1 MLEQL
6 DAKIE
11 EILSA
16 WNISSTV
23 LTIALLLIFAY
34 PLFTWLEP
42 DTHPLLL
49 ARQASASPVRQ
60 PGESAVYRSLESPHG
75 YPLKTGLNVKEPGAP
90 KWSSGKDGDLR
101 DIWRQ
106 VVRGVH
112 SGEGLSK
119 GHRGKILTVFGKEE
133 VVDHDLE
140 ELSRQI
146 NIIGNNIRQ
155 HHATRVAIYLPNSI
169 ELLLTIFGSYCCFG
183 SQSCGP
189 LADILDSRRFLRLLT
204 DPNPFQPTLR
214 YSD

>member
-1 MLEQL
+1 MANALIEQL
-6 DAKIE
+6 DAKVE
-11 EILSA
+11 EILSG
-16 WNISSTV
+16 WNISTTV
-23 LTIALLLIFAY
+23 LAIALLLVFAY

-106 VVRGVH
+106 VVRGVD

-119 GHRGKILTVFGKEE
+119 GHRGRILTVFGKEE
-133 VVDHDLE
+133 VVDHDIE
-140 ELSRQI
+140 ELSCQI
-146 NIIGNNIRQ
+146 NIIGNHIQ
-155 HHATRVAIYLPNSI
+155 QQQAARVAIYLPNSI
-169 ELLLTIFGSYCCFG
+169 ELLLAIFGLCCCFG
-183 SQSCGP
+183 KIGWT
-189 LADILDSRRFLRLLT
+189 IR
-204 DPNPFQPTLR
+204 
-214 YSD
+214 